1 VSPREFTLNEL
12 TDLLERFRP
21 GRAAGKAAPAEIT
34 EAQVQLLFARVA
46 ALTDALRGAESN
58 EAARLAM
65 RVALND
71 LATIAAQFR
80 GRTNMMRA
88 ALAKALADVRDAPSE
103 APGAK
108 GC

>member
-21 GRAAGKAAPAEIT
+21 ERAAGKAAPAEIT

-71 LATIAAQFR
+71 LATIADQFR

-88 ALAKALADVRDAPSE
+88 ALAKALADVRDVPFE

-108 GC
+108 RC